1 MTCLAYQALPMGAVP
16 VAHNHIVELAG
27 INREEVEFGDGI
39 GIKFMTDGRDE
50 YKNLSNEDIKI
61 LDRVIEV
68 CGNDTKDEIVMRM
81 HNEKAFDM
89 TDQRKLIHYEYAKE
103 LSIGV

>member
-1 MTCLAYQALPMGAVP
+1 MGAVP

-27 INREEVEFGDGI
+27 INREEIEFEDGI

-81 HNEKAFDM
+81 HNEKAFDK

>member
-1 MTCLAYQALPMGAVP
+1 MAIFHPS
-16 VAHNHIVELAG
+16 IEK
-27 INREEVEFGDGI
+27 INQFKVQP
-39 GIKFMTDGRDE
+39 TDGERTLL
-50 YKNLSNEDIKI
+50 NFLSAV
-61 LDRVIEV
+61 LDDSFEV